1 MWAELLEIGNTCSE
15 VTGAGSGL
23 QALPRPRPQT
33 HPRPAVE
40 WGPLEQGQRLPC
52 CPLRW
57 WVWPRCSSW
66 AGSWMW
72 KQGIPQRGPSLAWG
86 WTCTK
91 GDLFFLGMPA
101 PSQTYLQPHS
111 GDSYT
116 HTWLHRARKGWEV
129 GGCRQAWRS
138 AIKKNL
144 VSSMP
149 CHIPFTSPHLTPS
162 DQDTPTASCTTT
174 GTQFHSHNHPLP
186 ENHL

>member
-1 MWAELLEIGNTCSE
+1 MWAEVLEIGNTCSE

-57 WVWPRCSSW
+57 WVWPRCSLW
-66 AGSWMW
+66 AGSWIR
-72 KQGIPQRGPSLAWG
+72 KQGIPQRGPSLARG

-116 HTWLHRARKGWEV
+116 HTWLHRAHKGGKWGAVASPGGQPLRKTLS
-129 GGCRQAWRS
+129 QACL
-138 AIKKNL
+138 A
-144 VSSMP
+144 
-149 CHIPFTSPHLTPS
+149 TSHSHHPISPQVIRTPP
-162 DQDTPTASCTTT
+162 QPPVQPR
-174 GTQFHSHNHPLP
+174 GQFHSHNHPLP